1 MTTTVHNFADITVPT
16 NQHTPAGAIRTAD
29 HDISR
34 RQAAL
39 IAGLGLLLLAV
50 LAAVVNFGVFQKLIV
65 PGDAKATAQHIAAAQ
80 GLFRLAIGAF
90 FGVAILDVVVGWAL
104 YVVFK
109 PVNRSLSL
117 LAAIFRVVY
126 ATLLAIALNNLV
138 TALQLLGGADYLN
151 AFGTDQLQAQMM
163 VLLGAFQS
171 GWDLALIIFGLHLCV
186 LGWLVFQSGMYLR
199 LTLGSHSALS
209 AAEVYIRILGVLV
222 IAAGLGYVID
232 GIGKLL
238 FPDYAVSVAMF
249 TFVGEP
255 LLMVWLLVQAARNSF
270 TMRIPASL
278 SSSTR

>member
-1 MTTTVHNFADITVPT
+1 VTTTVRNFADIAVPT
-16 NQHTPAGAIRTAD
+16 NHHAPVGAIRATD

-50 LAAVVNFGVFQKLIV
+50 LAAVVNFGVFQNLIV
-65 PGDAKATAQHIAAAQ
+65 PGDAQTTAQHIGAAQ
-80 GLFRLAIGAF
+80 GLFRLAIAGF

-104 YVVFK
+104 YIVFK
-109 PVNRSLSL
+109 PVNQSLSL
-117 LAAIFRVVY
+117 LAAILRIVY

-138 TALQLLGGADYLN
+138 SALQLLGGADYLN
-151 AFGTDQLQAQMM
+151 ALGTDQLQAQMM

-171 GWDLALIIFGLHLCV
+171 GWDLALIIFGLHLSVVGV
-186 LGWLVFQSGMYLR
+186 LVYASGR
-199 LTLGSHSALS
+199 R
-209 AAEVYIRILGVLV
+209 IKILGVLV
-222 IAAGLGYVID
+222 IAAGLGYMID

-270 TMRIPASL
+270 TTRIPASL